1 MHRLMLHSGASQMMR
16 YLASAALPSG
26 QAINE
31 ELIANIAPLLDQ
43 VGSVFGE
50 VRGTTTHSHR
60 HAEEQCFCR
69 SGRPSQ

>member
-1 MHRLMLHSGASQMMR
+1 MMR
-16 YLASAALPSG
+16 YLASAALPPG

-50 VRGTTTHSHR
+50 VRGTKGNKVLNSASFFIDNR
-60 HAEEQCFCR
+60 VP
-69 SGRPSQ
+69 SGPKTVYQ